1 MDLAELPTHRDT
13 EQVLLR
19 RARFPIGQQT
29 QWDWV
34 PLESKWGAVQET
46 GLPGVHLQMCFLTRL
61 SEAPCWCVGLPQLRA
76 HPLLCSRPSPVLLSC
91 GIPLEVARN
100 ALRLSVGRGTAR
112 ADVDRAVQD
121 LVQAVEQLE
130 RDPAP

>member
-1 MDLAELPTHRDT
+1 MC
-13 EQVLLR
+13 
-19 RARFPIGQQT
+19 
-29 QWDWV
+29 
-34 PLESKWGAVQET
+34 GASSASS
-46 GLPGVHLQMCFLTRL
+46 P
-61 SEAPCWCVGLPQLRA
+61 SSASW
-76 HPLLCSRPSPVLLSC
+76 LCSRPSPVLLSC

>member
-1 MDLAELPTHRDT
+1 M
-13 EQVLLR
+13 
-19 RARFPIGQQT
+19 
-29 QWDWV
+29 
-34 PLESKWGAVQET
+34 
-46 GLPGVHLQMCFLTRL
+46 
-61 SEAPCWCVGLPQLRA
+61 
-76 HPLLCSRPSPVLLSC
+76 LLSC
-91 GIPLEVARN
+91 GIPLEVAWN